1 MNTATNTLQASDL
14 TKGKE
19 ILGGIITGQI
29 AGLIMAA
36 VVVLVFTLFLGT
48 APLFPVQV
56 IGSMALGK
64 SALEGFNF
72 AAVLVGVVL
81 HQAGPSLL
89 WGTLFGLIASAKKI
103 EDSKR
108 SLYLGLIIGVISMVG
123 PYLLIP
129 TLMNAFHGADYW
141 NQNVPMFWDWA
152 AHIVFGAAFVL
163 YPKVLAKMK

>member
-1 MNTATNTLQASDL
+1 MNTATNTLQTTDL

-36 VVVLVFTLFLGT
+36 VVVIVFTVFLGT
-48 APLFPVQV
+48 APLYPVQV

-64 SALEGFNF
+64 SALDGFNF
-72 AAVLVGVVL
+72 AAVLVGVLL

-89 WGTLFGLIASAKKI
+89 WGTIFGFAASAMKI
-103 EDSKR
+103 EDTKR
-108 SLYLGLIIGVISMVG
+108 SLYLGLVIGVISMVG

-129 TLMNAFHGADYW
+129 TLMNAFHGEDFW